1 MRDTDNNR
9 TSRFLISSVAAFILT
24 LMLTAATYLAGG
36 YLGFFDKA
44 LILDH
49 LNKSDYYSG
58 VMEYANESSGLI
70 AIPSGIPQKVFDGTF
85 TEEMVY
91 RDVRGYL
98 EAAFDGRAYEIDT
111 AAFKERLT
119 ENVTAYV
126 EQEGLELTEE
136 QEVYVEDFASQIA
149 DNYVNSA
156 KMPFVSYFVNIR
168 NGYIN
173 LIKIAIPALAA
184 GAALLMV
191 FLAKINMPSYRAM
204 LFVGSSTIAAG
215 LMSIIV
221 PAWML
226 VTGFYRRINV
236 TPEYFFE
243 FVSSYMLEGIRVF
256 IYLGVLWLIASAMIL
271 TIAGLRRK
279 NSLEYIA

>member
-136 QEVYVEDFASQIA
+136 QEAYVEDFASQIA

-168 NGYIN
+168 SGYIN

-184 GAALLMV
+184 GAALMMV
-191 FLAKINMPSYRAM
+191 FLAKINMPSYRAL